1 MNRIPPA
8 DAINAQHDALAAV
21 VIALADTMP
30 PEQKA
35 RFADNLARLARNAE
49 ANGQPHLETM
59 LIDLFNAARR

>member
-1 MNRIPPA
+1 MERIPA
-8 DAINAQHDALAAV
+8 DEAINAQHEALAAV

-49 ANGQPHLETM
+49 TKRKPHLETM